1 MQIALTTLLER
12 LPDIEIDRQRRG
24 DYVFA
29 MGDGPFLT
37 TLPAR
42 FRPRGS

>member
-1 MQIALTTLLER
+1 MQIALTALLER
-12 LPDIEIDRQRRG
+12 LPDIEIDHQQRG

-37 TLPAR
+37 SLPAR
-42 FRPRGS
+42 FRPQSS